1 MTLDIAEDFAA
12 LSPSAL
18 TLRLRLNEWL
28 DGDAVQVWWADG
40 ELPAPAISYCRLENP
55 NPPGGAFAP
64 PPRWRTIADWSSA
77 VWLSWD
83 LQAAQ
88 VTSGKQSVRV
98 ALLERNAQVD
108 APLQLTDVE
117 LVVQYEETT

>member
-1 MTLDIAEDFAA
+1 MTSI
-12 LSPSAL
+12 
-18 TLRLRLNEWL
+18 
-28 DGDAVQVWWADG
+28 
-40 ELPAPAISYCRLENP
+40 
-55 NPPGGAFAP
+55 AFAP
-64 PPRWRTIADWSSA
+64 PPRWRAIADWSSA
-77 VWLSWD
+77 VWLRWD